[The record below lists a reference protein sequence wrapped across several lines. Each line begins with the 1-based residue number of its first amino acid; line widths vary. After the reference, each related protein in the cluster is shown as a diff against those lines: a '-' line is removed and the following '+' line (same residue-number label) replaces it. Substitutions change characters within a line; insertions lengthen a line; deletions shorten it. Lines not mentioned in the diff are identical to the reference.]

1 MGDVDGDGKLDVINN
16 AATGDLQSFRADGSR
31 ITVYDPTP
39 PTGEHVDKSR
49 VLNLFENPIVANLDG
64 QPGLEVIKGGLT
76 LNQVV
81 NLGVATGQNLPYNH
95 VVQAWDG
102 RTGNELPAFP
112 QAVEDY
118 QLLSSPAVADVS
130 DAPGKEIL
138 VGTGLYYLRDFNA
151 DGTEGGGF
159 PKFTGGWL
167 FSVPAV
173 GDTDGDGKL
182 EINALTRE
190 GYAFQWDTNRP
201 ACGTNDEWWTSR
213 HDEWNTGAYGTDSRP
228 PGTPRSFSIKRSGGR
243 ATLSWIAPGDD
254 WLCGNA
260 KRYRVLAS
268 SKPITQVK
276 GTRNLGTFSA
286 QALGKRE
293 RRTLRTSSSNRY
305 FAVLYQDDAGN
316 WGAFAPNPKAR
327 GGAGPTGTG
336 PQLKLTV
343 SPRRVTTGDEC
354 FRFRVSATG
363 KPVARAT
370 VRIAGRSGRTSRSGR
385 AEICVLLRRA
395 GRYTATAS
403 RAGYRSARATVE
415 VTGETQADRR

>member
-1 MGDVDGDGKLDVINN
+1 
-16 AATGDLQSFRADGSR
+16 
-31 ITVYDPTP
+31 
-39 PTGEHVDKSR
+39 
-49 VLNLFENPIVANLDG
+49 
-64 QPGLEVIKGGLT
+64 VIKGGLT
-76 LNQVV
+76 LNQLV
-81 NLGVATGQNLPYNH
+81 NLGIATGQNLPYNH

-102 RTGNELPAFP
+102 KTGNELPAFP

-130 DAPGKEIL
+130 DAPGNEIL

-167 FSVPAV
+167 FSVPAI

-228 PGTPRSFSIKRSGGR
+228 PGTPRSFSVKRSGGQ
-243 ATLSWIAPGDD
+243 ATLSWVAPGDD
-254 WLCGNA
+254 WLCGKA

-268 SKPITQVK
+268 SKPITRAK
-276 GTRNLGTFSA
+276 GARSLGDFTA
-286 QALGKRE
+286 QDAGKRE
-293 RRTLRTSSSNRY
+293 TRTVRAGSKNRY

-327 GGAGPTGTG
+327 GGGSSGGTG
-336 PQLKLTV
+336 PLLKLSVLPRTV
-343 SPRRVTTGDEC
+343 AVDTGECFHFRVTAKGKAVSRALV
-354 FRFRVSATG
+354 RF
-363 KPVARAT
+363 
-370 VRIAGRSGRTSRSGR
+370 AGRRRRTARSGRTLICARFRHTGR
-385 AEICVLLRRA
+385 R
-395 GRYTATAS
+395 TATAS
-403 RAGYRSARATVE
+403 RAGYRSARVS
-415 VTGETQADRR
+415 VRVLRDY